1 LREKVIAMSSTLIL
15 NRPDVERLLDGDALF
30 EHIKQGFAALATA
43 GPEYRGRRH
52 PVALPASTDGS
63 AGMVLAPGLIPGIPA
78 CTVKVNSKFPEHP
91 PAIKG
96 VVVLHSLEDGR
107 IMAILDSGSVTLAR
121 TAVAGAVGA
130 DALARG
136 DAETVAIVGCG
147 VQGRAQLEWMTRI
160 RSIRQAYLYD
170 VKADVSRALAD
181 EAGSRLGIDVEVCT
195 SPKEAA
201 QRADIIVTATWASQP
216 FLFAGDVRPGTHIT
230 TLGPDG
236 PDEAE
241 LAADLLLDARF
252 FADSTDL
259 QVEMGA
265 IGGVGLGPD
274 AITAEIGE
282 VLAGLKPGRQEGNE
296 ITVFGMVGLP
306 FEDLA
311 TAWSLYNKAIAN
323 GIGTSL
329 VMSY

>member
-1 LREKVIAMSSTLIL
+1 MSSTLIL
-15 NRPDVERLLDGDALF
+15 TRPDVERLLDRDALF
-30 EHIKQGFAALATA
+30 KQIKRGFTVLATA

-52 PVALPASTDGS
+52 PVRLPAPTGGS

-78 CTVKVNSKFPEHP
+78 YTVKVNSKFPGHP

-107 IMAILDSGSVTLAR
+107 IMAILDSAPITLAR

-130 DALARG
+130 DELARR
-136 DAETVAIVGCG
+136 DAETVAIIGCG

-160 RSIRQAYLYD
+160 RPIKQAYLYD
-170 VKADVSRALAD
+170 MKMGVARALAD

-195 SPKEAA
+195 SPKESAE
-201 QRADIIVTATWASQP
+201 RADIIVTATWASQP
-216 FLFAGDVRPGTHIT
+216 FLFAGDVRPSTHIT

-252 FADSTDL
+252 FADSAEL

-274 AITAEIGE
+274 AITGEIGE
-282 VLAGLKPGRQEGNE
+282 VLAGLKPGRLDDNDV
-296 ITVFGMVGLP
+296 TVFGMVGLP

-311 TAWSLYNKAIAN
+311 TAWLIYNRAIDSSV
-323 GIGTSL
+323 GTSVAL
-329 VMSY
+329 SD

>member
-1 LREKVIAMSSTLIL
+1 
-15 NRPDVERLLDGDALF
+15 
-30 EHIKQGFAALATA
+30 
-43 GPEYRGRRH
+43 
-52 PVALPASTDGS
+52 
-63 AGMVLAPGLIPGIPA
+63 MVLAPGLIPGIPA
-78 CTVKVNSKFPEHP
+78 YTVKVNSKFPGHP

-107 IMAILDSGSVTLAR
+107 IMAILDSAPITLAR

-130 DALARG
+130 DELARR
-136 DAETVAIVGCG
+136 DAETVAIIGCG

-160 RSIRQAYLYD
+160 RPIKQAYLYD
-170 VKADVSRALAD
+170 MKMGVARALAD

-195 SPKEAA
+195 LPKESAE
-201 QRADIIVTATWASQP
+201 RADIIVTATWASQP
-216 FLFAGDVRPGTHIT
+216 FLFAGDVRPSTHIT

-252 FADSTDL
+252 FADSAEL

-274 AITAEIGE
+274 AITGEIGE
-282 VLAGLKPGRQEGNE
+282 VLAGLKPGRLDDNDV
-296 ITVFGMVGLP
+296 TVFGMVGLP

-311 TAWSLYNKAIAN
+311 TAWLIYNRAIDSSV
-323 GIGTSL
+323 GTSVAL
-329 VMSY
+329 SD